1 MTSYKVS
8 GNQASA
14 IISLAPAEYQGPT
27 APVMFSFDDATQTG
41 GTLLVP
47 DSAESVFD
55 PIVANVKASSGPI
68 VIPPTVPS
76 SVALW
81 RAKAVLY
88 GTAFTPSSAQPSV
101 QALLA
106 SCTTLGAA
114 ADVLVAAQNNHALSA
129 FWVSAGDIYRSS
141 AALAQIAGLLN
152 LSSATIDALFIAAE
166 DIPPL

>member
-1 MTSYKVS
+1 MSSTKY
-8 GNQASA
+8 
-14 IISLAPAEYQGPT
+14 T
-27 APVMFSFDDATQTG
+27 
-41 GTLLVP
+41 
-47 DSAESVFD
+47 
-55 PIVANVKASSGPI
+55 IVAGGVVVTVFSSSQVNNPPPGYAEILDTDPLWIAYQAALTGPQ
-68 VIPPTVPS
+68 IPP

-114 ADVLVAAQNNHALSA
+114 ADALVAAQNNHALSA